1 MPTPPPTNPLAN
13 QPRLHLQIGKVLRA
27 QAAEAVHLAREVT
40 RDPDLLDALEG
51 MVARVRDT
59 ARTLGLAHVERA
71 CALGHGG
78 YGGTAGCRRPA
89 ATRDRT

>member
-1 MPTPPPTNPLAN
+1 
-13 QPRLHLQIGKVLRA
+13 
-27 QAAEAVHLAREVT
+27 
-40 RDPDLLDALEG
+40 